1 MFKDLFQATNKSKG
15 IAGIQNVKI
24 SSKGSGLIH
33 DEGAT
38 VADLDHSTNG
48 GPKLVSSKKTE
59 ELQMLAQASQLQ
71 QANERQLSK
80 NRSKKDLKNKF
91 KSSSAIYNDGVKASE
106 PEDEDDIKGDA
117 DTKNISEI
125 IQRHIQKEEAEK
137 ERAEKG
143 QPAYP
148 LPTGL
153 AGNLDSIKNGK
164 SAYQIDDS
172 EIDEI
177 IKQHLIEEE
186 QSVAKEKLKIKKKK
200 SKGAKKKSSTE
211 VDAEKEK
218 KEACTQP
225 EDEIDHEEN
234 THSGDDDYDDDEL
247 DQHNDDEDEIDDET
261 EGLKAKKRSPDDDDD
276 DPYDFLD
283 DSLNLNVK
291 SPKLTLIEHLR
302 LLADIFNSSL
312 DEASEYY
319 DQIFDER
326 AQFMLDFENILKI
339 MTFDETV
346 EFVLPCMQIY
356 SSE

>member
-1 MFKDLFQATNKSKG
+1 MPAGLTAT
-15 IAGIQNVKI
+15 
-24 SSKGSGLIH
+24 SGL
-33 DEGAT
+33 
-38 VADLDHSTNG
+38 VG
-48 GPKLVSSKKTE
+48 G
-59 ELQMLAQASQLQ
+59 Q
-71 QANERQLSK
+71 
-80 NRSKKDLKNKF
+80 
-91 KSSSAIYNDGVKASE
+91 
-106 PEDEDDIKGDA
+106 DA
-117 DTKNISEI
+117 
-125 IQRHIQKEEAEK
+125 
-137 ERAEKG
+137 
-143 QPAYP
+143 
-148 LPTGL
+148 
-153 AGNLDSIKNGK
+153 IKNGK
-164 SAYQIDDS
+164 AADQIDDS

-186 QSVAKEKLKIKKKK
+186 QNVAKEKLKVGRRK
-200 SKGAKKKSSTE
+200 SKGAKRKGAE
-211 VDAEKEK
+211 ADADKDK
-218 KEACTQP
+218 KEAGTQP
-225 EDEIDHEEN
+225 EDELDHEEDTN
-234 THSGDDDYDDDEL
+234 SGDDDYDDDEL
-247 DQHNDDEDEIDDET
+247 DQQNEDDIDDET
-261 EGLKAKKRSPDDDDD
+261 EGLKAKKSSPTDDDDD